1 MKSLFTAAAALSMIA
16 AVPATAATIAQDAAQ
31 IAPGMEVVHDKTGDP
46 VGQVVRIQGD
56 AIIFSTDQ
64 HAEIA
69 MPSNAFLAHEGK
81 VLFAM
86 TKDQINAAVAADKA
100 KAEAAVQPGATVL
113 GSAGTPVGTIDT
125 IDDELV
131 TVLLEN
137 GAKVQIPRSGTAASA
152 NGLVV
157 GLTAD
162 ELLAQ
167 VPADA
172 IPEGEGEGEAE
183 VAAEAEADLG

>member
-31 IAPGMEVVHDKTGDP
+31 IAPGMEVVHDKTGDN

-56 AIIFSTDQ
+56 AVIFSTDQ

-69 MPSNAFLAHEGK
+69 MPANAFLAHEGK

-100 KAEAAVQPGATVL
+100 KAEAAVQPGAAVF
-113 GSAGTPVGTIDT
+113 GSGGTPVGTIDA
-125 IDDELV
+125 IDEELV
-131 TVLLEN
+131 TVQLEN
-137 GAKVQIPRSGTAASA
+137 GAKVQIPRSGTAATP
-152 NGLVV
+152 NGLVI
-157 GLTAD
+157 GLTA
-162 ELLAQ
+162 EQLAAQ

-172 IPEGEGEGEAE
+172 VPADAEGEAAAEGEAE
-183 VAAEAEADLG
+183 VGA

>member
-1 MKSLFTAAAALSMIA
+1 MKSLFTAAAAISMIA

-56 AIIFSTDQ
+56 AIIFSTDK

-69 MPSNAFLAHEGK
+69 MPANAFLAHEGK

-86 TKDQINAAVAADKA
+86 TRADINAAVDADKA
-100 KAEAAVQPGATVL
+100 KAEAAIQPGATVL

-125 IDDELV
+125 IDEELV
-131 TVLLEN
+131 TVALEN
-137 GAKVQIPRSGTAASA
+137 GAKVQIPRSGTAASP

-172 IPEGEGEGEAE
+172 IPADAEGEA
-183 VAAEAEADLG
+183 AAEGEADLGA